1 MNFVWILVTLIT
13 DWNTVFYRKAII
25 YRKRVDD
32 ELQSR
37 RLRQSFTNDTT
48 SLFSG
53 NQYNSSSPSKK
64 GGGSQMYNPD
74 VDIKA
79 QTDTKA
85 MIREQKE
92 QINRQAVE
100 IEENEKERSGSFGAY
115 KNYQRMLQNVT
126 ESDSPDPH
134 NRGSTAFLNDFT
146 MLESIRMTSVGHP
159 Q

>member
-1 MNFVWILVTLIT
+1 
-13 DWNTVFYRKAII
+13 
-25 YRKRVDD
+25 
-32 ELQSR
+32 
-37 RLRQSFTNDTT
+37 
-48 SLFSG
+48 
-53 NQYNSSSPSKK
+53 
-64 GGGSQMYNPD
+64 MYNPD

-146 MLESIRMTSVGHP
+146 MLESVRMTSVGHP
-159 Q
+159 